1 MSRNHYVSGQF
12 NVICDVC
19 GKKIKAG
26 EAKHRWDGFVV
37 CPSDF
42 EYRHEQDFV
51 RARQD
56 KISVPFTR
64 PRPPDVFVNVSYV
77 DTGDTVYCTI
87 TGTQAISSWGIPGC
101 MIPNKYTLGI

>member
-1 MSRNHYVSGQF
+1 MHNYYKAGEW
-12 NVICDVC
+12 NLICDVC

-56 KISVPFTR
+56 KISVPFSR
-64 PRPPDVFVNVSYV
+64 PIPTLTYTNVSYI
-77 DTGDTVYCTI
+77 DTGNAICTYS
-87 TGTQAISSWGIPGC
+87 GRQAIPMEGIPGC
-101 MIPNKYTLGI
+101 MIPSKINSGL

>member
-37 CPSDF
+37 CKDDF
-42 EYRHEQDFV
+42 EQRHPQDFV

-56 KISVPFTR
+56 KITVPFTR
-64 PRPPDVFVNVSYV
+64 PRPLDAFSFSCSLETSQGLADIGVADCARADYV
-77 DTGDTVYCTI
+77 Y
-87 TGTQAISSWGIPGC
+87 
-101 MIPNKYTLGI
+101 

>member
-37 CPSDF
+37 CPEDF
-42 EYRHEQDFV
+42 EQRHPQDFV
-51 RARQD
+51 RARVD
-56 KISVPFTR
+56 KITVPFLR
-64 PRPPDVFVNVSYV
+64 PRPVDVFVNVDYYAYW
-77 DTGDTVYCTI
+77 DLGYTMDGYIDGDNV
-87 TGTQAISSWGIPGC
+87 
-101 MIPNKYTLGI
+101 